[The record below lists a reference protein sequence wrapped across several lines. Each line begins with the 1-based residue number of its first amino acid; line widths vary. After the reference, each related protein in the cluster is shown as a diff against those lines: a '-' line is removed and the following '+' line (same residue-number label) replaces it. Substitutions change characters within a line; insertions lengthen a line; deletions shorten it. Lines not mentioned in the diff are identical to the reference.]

1 MKTPEKPKVLYLDDD
16 EGNLI
21 SFTANFRKHFSIL
34 TSSDPMEA
42 LEMIKKEGVQVAIT
56 DQNMPKIT
64 GVEFLEKLANDHPT
78 VQRVLLTGQMNPL
91 AMIEAVNRGKVC
103 NIITKPFN
111 LKEIQSAIYLAFENF
126 KMKRERENAIKK
138 LAKQNEQFEFM
149 LRQQLLS

>member
-1 MKTPEKPKVLYLDDD
+1 MPE
-16 EGNLI
+16 
-21 SFTANFRKHFSIL
+21 
-34 TSSDPMEA
+34 
-42 LEMIKKEGVQVAIT
+42 
-56 DQNMPKIT
+56 IT
-64 GVEFLEKLANDHPT
+64 GVEFLEKLANDHPK

>member
-1 MKTPEKPKVLYLDDD
+1 MKTTEKPKVLYLDDD
-16 EGNLI
+16 AANLT
-21 SFTANFRKHFSIL
+21 SFAANFRQHFSIL
-34 TSSDPMEA
+34 TSSEPEEA
-42 LEMIKKEGVQVAIT
+42 LEMIKQEGIQVAIT

-64 GVEFLEKLANDHPT
+64 GIEFLEKLANDHPE

-126 KMKRERENAIKK
+126 KIKHERENAMKK